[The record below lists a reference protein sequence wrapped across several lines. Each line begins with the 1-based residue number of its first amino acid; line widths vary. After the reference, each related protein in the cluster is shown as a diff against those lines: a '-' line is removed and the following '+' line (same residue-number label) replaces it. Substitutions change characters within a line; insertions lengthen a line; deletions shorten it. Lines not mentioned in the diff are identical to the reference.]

1 MAQTLDSLDFDVILD
16 TNIANKEN
24 FIRTIRES
32 LKQAKISLMKDYP
45 SPYYW
50 GAFVLIQD

>member
-32 LKQAKISLMKDYP
+32 LKQAKISLMKDY
-45 SPYYW
+45 
-50 GAFVLIQD
+50 L